1 MCWCGCLSLA
11 VLARVSQLGGGR
23 SGVPVRAPGLGCA
36 PVVGGCGQHGLVEA
50 DEPPAEPRLPRSFE
64 RLEGEDLEFPGRGH
78 GAVRG
83 RDAAEH
89 APGSRPAAPPGRFPN
104 RRGGGIHTVKKLL
117 VLALVGV
124 GVFAVWKKIQ
134 SDRAELD
141 LWSEATT
148 GDEN

>member
-1 MCWCGCLSLA
+1 
-11 VLARVSQLGGGR
+11 
-23 SGVPVRAPGLGCA
+23 
-36 PVVGGCGQHGLVEA
+36 
-50 DEPPAEPRLPRSFE
+50 
-64 RLEGEDLEFPGRGH
+64 
-78 GAVRG
+78 
-83 RDAAEH
+83 
-89 APGSRPAAPPGRFPN
+89 
-104 RRGGGIHTVKKLL
+104 VKKLL